1 MRIFSILTLTLL
13 SACAHSSKKICDHIE
28 MREGELS
35 LGRNEEVLVCG
46 SDKGGEGWRQVPL
59 PQAQYQL
66 SVYLNN
72 DGYLKPKFERDKDK
86 LYVWSGPRTEIK
98 SLEVIGADTQLDPSK
113 KRKIVGQPLE
123 PARLD
128 EVQQWADTL
137 LRNHG
142 HACPQV
148 SVEAQA
154 WDGKLI
160 TTVQPGLVQRIRS
173 LKRIGFDVFDQEYL
187 KRYEAFEIGDEY
199 DAREMQLTVFRMLSD
214 GFIQG
219 ANFEAACHENFV
231 DLTLRG
237 SVGPPKLFRF
247 EVGASTEQF
256 PFGRVIFKNVR
267 LDDKASSFTAQL
279 DVSPRIQSIA
289 LMSQLYW
296 VPGSTRTFFG
306 PRAQTARY
314 DETAYE
320 YLEAK
325 GGADLGRFWDMGDT
339 RFVGRAG
346 PTLNYIETKQGVGP
360 AKASYLSWE
369 GSLEARSHNY
379 ESNIRTQFEGWTGA
393 FRYRGQREGL
403 GSQININRYDVAYK
417 GLWNIGNYAPPLF
430 VLGFRLEAS
439 GVDATEPSM
448 GQSSDELVPI
458 DYRLF
463 YGGADNLRGFPRK
476 SLSNNELGF
485 LTGAYSGIELRLIR
499 EVPYNIEPLLLYDIA
514 QLGVGS
520 MEFDAPIF
528 TSSGVGVRWA
538 SPFGT
543 LRGSAARGK
552 IHRENLTTAGYRQEW
567 VYFVSFG
574 QEF

>member
-1 MRIFSILTLTLL
+1 
-13 SACAHSSKKICDHIE
+13 
-28 MREGELS
+28 MREGSLS

-46 SDKGGEGWRQVPL
+46 SDKGGEGWKQVPI
-59 PQAQYQL
+59 PQAQYQI

-72 DGYLKPKFERDKDK
+72 EGYLSPRFERDKDK
-86 LYVWSGPRTEIK
+86 LYVWVGPRTEIK
-98 SLEVIGADTQLDPSK
+98 TLEVHGANAQLDPSK
-113 KRKIVGQPLE
+113 KRKIVGEPLE
-123 PARLD
+123 PARLN
-128 EVQQWADTL
+128 EVQQWAETQ
-137 LRNHG
+137 LRNKG
-142 HACPQV
+142 HACPKV

-154 WDGKLI
+154 WDSKVI
-160 TTVQPGLVQRIRS
+160 ATASPGLIQHIRS
-173 LKRIGFDVFDQEYL
+173 LKRVGFDVFDQEYL

-199 DAREMQLTVFRMLSD
+199 DAREMQLTVSRMLTD
-214 GFIQG
+214 GFIQS
-219 ANFEAACHENFV
+219 ANFETACHEDMV

-237 SVGPPKLFRF
+237 SIGPPKLFRF

-289 LMSQLYW
+289 LTSQLYW
-296 VPGSTRTFFG
+296 LPGSTRTFFG

-314 DETAYE
+314 KETAYE

-339 RFVGRAG
+339 RLVGRVG
-346 PTLNYIETKQGVGP
+346 PTLNFIETKQGVGP
-360 AKASYLSWE
+360 SNVSYLSWE
-369 GSLEARSHNY
+369 GSLEAMSHNY
-379 ESNIRTQFEGWTGA
+379 ESNVRTQFEGWTGA
-393 FRYRGQREGL
+393 LRYRGQRKGL
-403 GSQININRYDVAYK
+403 GSEININRYDVAYK
-417 GLWNIGNYAPPLF
+417 GLWNMGNYAPPLF
-430 VLGFRLEAS
+430 VLGFRFEAS
-439 GVDATEPSM
+439 GVDATEPGP
-448 GQSSDELVPI
+448 GQSNDNLVPI
-458 DYRLF
+458 DYRIF
-463 YGGADNLRGFPRK
+463 YGGADNLRGFARK
-476 SLSNNELGF
+476 SLSNNEVGF
-485 LTGAYSGIELRLIR
+485 LSSAYAGIELRLIE

-514 QLGVGS
+514 RLGSGR

-552 IHRENLTTAGYRQEW
+552 IHRADATTEGYKQDW